1 MMEIEANPCAEDGTL
16 MRRVAAGDRR
26 AFGALVE
33 RYKDPLVAYLTRL
46 AGPGSAAREGSHP
59 EDLAQE
65 AFLRLYQAAP
75 RYREQGQLKA
85 FLYRIATNLLRT
97 EQRREARRR
106 VLLTAF
112 PLHGLGGDTGP
123 HQTQEVLAT
132 EAQRQVVAALAA
144 LPMRYRVPLVL
155 AEVEGW
161 NHGDIAALLECR
173 PGTVK
178 SRIHRAKARLKEQL
192 APYWRGA
199 LAPETEGSSP

>member
-1 MMEIEANPCAEDGTL
+1 MMEIEAHPSATEDTL
-16 MRRVAAGDRR
+16 MRRVAAGDRG
-26 AFGALVE
+26 AFGTLVE
-33 RYKDPLVAYLTRL
+33 RYKDPLVAYLARL
-46 AGPGSAAREGSHP
+46 AGPGSAGRRGSHP

-65 AFLRLYQAAP
+65 TFLRLYQAAP
-75 RYREQGQLKA
+75 RYREEGQLKA

-112 PLHGLGGDTGP
+112 PLPGVGGDTGP

-132 EAQRQVVAALAA
+132 EAQRQVAAALAL

-161 NHGDIAALLECR
+161 NHRDIAALLECR